1 MQAATARD
9 EARDRA
15 EEAEAARAQAARET
29 AARETA
35 ARADAEFEDAL
46 VRLATEIATLRR
58 DFHKLIDQIGRVGD
72 AAGHGARA
80 AVQAAATEGWG
91 ASEQATAE
99 LGAELGGLRDD
110 LVQTARQ
117 HPWRTLGLA
126 AAAGVVL
133 GFLMRR

>member
-1 MQAATARD
+1 MQAATAS
-9 EARDRA
+9 EESPDRPDDA
-15 EEAEAARAQAARET
+15 DAARARARAARD
-29 AARETA
+29 TA

-58 DFHKLIDQIGRVGD
+58 DFHKLIDQMGRVGD
-72 AAGHGARA
+72 AAGHSARA
-80 AVQAAATEGWG
+80 AVQAASTEGWG

-99 LGAELGGLRDD
+99 LGAELGGLREE
-110 LVQTARQ
+110 LVRTARQ

-133 GFLMRR
+133 GILMRR

>member
-1 MQAATARD
+1 MQAATASE

-15 EEAEAARAQAARET
+15 EDAEAARAQ

-46 VRLATEIATLRR
+46 VSLATEIATLRR
-58 DFHKLIDQIGRVGD
+58 DFQKLIDQMGRVGD

-91 ASEQATAE
+91 ASEKATSE
-99 LGAELGGLRDD
+99 LGAELGGLREE
-110 LVQTARQ
+110 LVRTARQ
-117 HPWRTLGLA
+117 HPWRTVGLA
-126 AAAGVVL
+126 AAAGIVL
-133 GFLMRR
+133 GILMRR